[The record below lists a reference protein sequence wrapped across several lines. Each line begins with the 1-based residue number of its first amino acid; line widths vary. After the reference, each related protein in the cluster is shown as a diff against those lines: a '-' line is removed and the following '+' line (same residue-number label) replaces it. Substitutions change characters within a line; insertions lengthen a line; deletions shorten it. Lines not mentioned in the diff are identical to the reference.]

1 LASRCGFI
9 REIFFPRNAARP
21 PKCNRKHSR
30 HWLHVSELRVA
41 NVVVNVVRHV
51 VNVVRVR
58 RESDPREESVNR
70 EENELHVRR
79 GSGHPGHRESDPRE
93 ESVNREENELHVRRG
108 SDHPGHK
115 GESGPKA
122 ARGPHVHHA
131 RRGSVRH
138 AQRGLNA
145 LLSRLQR
152 FQRLQRRRLSLRFR
166 YQQSRRPRQRRLRRH
181 PHQRPAM
188 ARVLL
193 RASRGDL
200 KPCYWHRHD
209 INTASSIAVV

>member
-9 REIFFPRNAARP
+9 REIFFPPSAARP

-30 HWLHVSELRVA
+30 HWLHVSELKVA
-41 NVVVNVVRHV
+41 NVVVNVVRH
-51 VNVVRVR
+51 VVRVR

-70 EENELHVRR
+70 EENELRAR
-79 GSGHPGHRESDPRE
+79 
-93 ESVNREENELHVRRG
+93 RRG
-108 SDHPGHK
+108 SDHPGHR
-115 GESGPKA
+115 ESDPKA

-166 YQQSRRPRQRRLRRH
+166 YQQFRRPRQRRLRRH
-181 PHQRPAM
+181 PHQRQAM

>member
-9 REIFFPRNAARP
+9 REIFFPTNAARP
-21 PKCNRKHSR
+21 PKGNRKHSR

-58 RESDPREESVNR
+58 RGSDPREESVNREENELRARRGSDHPGHRGESDPREESVNR
-70 EENELHVRR
+70 EENELRA
-79 GSGHPGHRESDPRE
+79 
-93 ESVNREENELHVRRG
+93 RRG
-108 SDHPGHK
+108 SDHPGHR
-115 GESGPKA
+115 GESDPKA

-152 FQRLQRRRLSLRFR
+152 FQRLQRRRPSLRFR
-166 YQQSRRPRQRRLRRH
+166 CQQFRSRLRRH
-181 PHQRPAM
+181 PHQRQAM

>member
-9 REIFFPRNAARP
+9 REIFFPPSAARP

-30 HWLHVSELRVA
+30 HWLHVSELKVA

-51 VNVVRVR
+51 VN
-58 RESDPREESVNR
+58 
-70 EENELHVRR
+70 ELHVR
-79 GSGHPGHRESDPRE
+79 RESDPRE

-108 SDHPGHK
+108 SDHPEHR
-115 GESGPKA
+115 ESNPRA

-138 AQRGLNA
+138 AQRGPNA
-145 LLSRLQR
+145 LRSRLQR
-152 FQRLQRRRLSLRFR
+152 LQRLQRRRPSLRFR
-166 YQQSRRPRQRRLRRH
+166 YHQCGRPRQRRLRRH
-181 PHQRPAM
+181 PHQRQAM

>member
-9 REIFFPRNAARP
+9 REIFFPPSAARP

-30 HWLHVSELRVA
+30 HWLHVSELKVA
-41 NVVVNVVRHV
+41 NVVANVVRH
-51 VNVVRVR
+51 VVRVR

-70 EENELHVRR
+70 EENELRARRR
-79 GSGHPGHRESDPRE
+79 GSDHPGHRESDPRE
-93 ESVNREENELHVRRG
+93 ESVNREENELRARRRG
-108 SDHPGHK
+108 SDHPGHR
-115 GESGPKA
+115 ESDPKA

-131 RRGSVRH
+131 RRGSVQH

-145 LLSRLQR
+145 LLSRLQW

-166 YQQSRRPRQRRLRRH
+166 YQQFRRPRQRRLRRH
-181 PHQRPAM
+181 PHQRQAM